1 MNREVIQDFLNLP
14 GIVGVALT
22 NRRMRPYFQGL
33 NANLD
38 ERQQQALAQGIL
50 QVLEN
55 MPEGFDAFEFY
66 FAGNIVFIYKLAHGL
81 VLLVLTDQYLDI
93 KNYRFSIAKIRQ
105 AVDADVYNAVAT
117 FKLLLGSVSQTSSAW
132 AGSISNRPVE
142 DDKVDKTVI
151 QAQVTTI
158 QAKQTKAKAKSN
170 PKSLPATSEATKNY
184 QSNHHQ
190 AQPVTSPP
198 TNNQQPRSIASST
211 ARSSGSHAN
220 NANNQ
225 IENKRPAPLETSKPV
240 TKPVSAKS
248 SPQTY
253 KLDELLAAMNQVSKF
268 TTQYLGKVVVK
279 NYWSSSRPK
288 SNAWLQEFQIDRS
301 GQISHPAAHQIECDQ
316 QQRSQ
321 LQAWVA
327 TYIKRCQIVIRNFDS
342 MITQDCLEPE
352 QAKLL
357 FGK

>member
-66 FAGNIVFIYKLAHGL
+66 FAGNIVFIYKLAHSL

-93 KNYRFSIAKIRQ
+93 KTYRYAIAKIRQ
-105 AVDADVYNAVAT
+105 TVDADVYNAVAT
-117 FKLLLGSVSQTSSAW
+117 FKLLLGSVSQTSLAW
-132 AGSISNRPVE
+132 AKPTANHPVAA
-142 DDKVDKTVI
+142 DKTAL

-158 QAKQTKAKAKSN
+158 QTN
-170 PKSLPATSEATKNY
+170 PTNPNSPPATSKTAKNY

-190 AQPVTSPP
+190 TKPTTDQP
-198 TNNQQPRSIASST
+198 TNNHKSKSGANST
-211 ARSSGSHAN
+211 APGSISN
-220 NANNQ
+220 TNSNANDQ
-225 IENKRPAPLETSKPV
+225 ETSKQSAQPASSKPA

-253 KLDELLAAMNQVSKF
+253 KLDELLAAMNQVSTF

-279 NYWSSSRPK
+279 NYWSSCRPK
-288 SNAWLQEFQIDRS
+288 SIEWLQEFEFDRS
-301 GQISHPAAHQIECDQ
+301 GRISHPRAATMECDP

-321 LQAWVA
+321 LQTWVNA
-327 TYIKRCQIVIRNFDS
+327 YIKRCQLVIRNFDS
-342 MITQDCLEPE
+342 MVIHDCLEPE
-352 QAKLL
+352 QTKLL
-357 FGK
+357 LDK